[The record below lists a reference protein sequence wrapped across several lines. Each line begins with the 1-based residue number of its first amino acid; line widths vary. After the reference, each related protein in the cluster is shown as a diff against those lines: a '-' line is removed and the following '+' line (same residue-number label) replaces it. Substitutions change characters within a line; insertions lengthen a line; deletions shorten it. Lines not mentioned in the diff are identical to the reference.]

1 MFAASK
7 TAAAPTSSA
16 VSDPQFNYVT
26 MLLHGD
32 GTNGAQNNTFVDSS
46 TNNFTITRNGTPTQG
61 SFSPYGDLWSNFF
74 SGTQYF
80 VLGGQSAFS
89 FDADFTIEMWFN
101 AAGAGTGTPKLYE
114 SRGSGQEGVYVTIE
128 HSGTSLV
135 FRMSSAARIT
145 TTFSYNTW
153 NHVALVRSSGVITMY
168 LNGVSAGTYSTS
180 ATTLVGTS
188 RPCIGAYPGFDNFNG
203 YISNLRVVKGTA
215 LYTSNFTPS
224 TTPLTAVSGTSLLTC
239 QSNRFR
245 DASSNNFAITVTG
258 TPSVQRFSP
267 FDPAAEYST
276 SVIGGSGY
284 FGGSSQYLSA
294 TSNSSLDISTGDFT
308 VEFFVNPASIT
319 TGVVV
324 GFTNGAFISSATQ
337 LAFAI
342 YFSGSSLIVR
352 VYYGASFS
360 AIATVSVPVSAWAHI
375 ALVRSGNVFTVY
387 RNGVSAG
394 TATLAITLNYGSGW
408 KVGVGSFVGDS
419 QNGYLNGYVS
429 DLRIVKGT
437 AVYTANFTPPT
448 APLTAITNTSLLLNT
463 VNAGIFDNAMTND
476 LVTVG
481 DAQISTA
488 VVKYGTG
495 SMKFD
500 GTGDYL
506 TATNTLPFV
515 FGTGNWTIETWV
527 NPSVRQLQRIY
538 DSRPTSTNGAYM
550 TIGMNA
556 SGNFDYTANSA
567 LRITGTTV
575 ASTGTWYHVA
585 VCRSGTSTRLF
596 VNGVQEG
603 VTYTDSTN
611 YIVAAGRPFI
621 GADSFSAGS
630 TPWSGYMDD
639 FRVTKGYARYTA
651 NFTPPP
657 AAFPNN

>member
-7 TAAAPTSSA
+7 TSA
-16 VSDPQFNYVT
+16 VATGSPPSSNDPQFNYVT

-61 SFSPYGDLWSNFF
+61 SFSPYGDLWSNQF
-74 SGTQYF
+74 SGSGQYLAAPNNAALAFGTGDFTVEAWVNLNVLGSDRSVIDFRSSTNSFGACYISGSGNRISFYDGTVTSSGTSLTAGTWNHVAWVRVGTTLYGYLNGVQQWSRTLSTNITTIGSPKIGADLNGSLSLMNGSISNLRVVKGTALYTSNFTPSTTPLTAVSGTSLLACQSNRFRDNSSNNFAFVVFGAPAVQRFSPFDPAAEYSTSVIGGSGFMTGTQYLL
-80 VLGGQSAFS
+80 LGGQSEFS
-89 FDADFTIEMWFN
+89 FDADFTVELWFY
-101 AAGAGTGTPKLYE
+101 ALGAGTGTPKLYE

-145 TTFSYNTW
+145 TTFAYNTW

-188 RPCIGAYPGFDNFNG
+188 RPCIGAYPGFDNLNG
-203 YISNLRVVKGTA
+203 YVSNLRVVKGTA
-215 LYTSNFTPS
+215 
-224 TTPLTAVSGTSLLTC
+224 
-239 QSNRFR
+239 
-245 DASSNNFAITVTG
+245 
-258 TPSVQRFSP
+258 
-267 FDPAAEYST
+267 
-276 SVIGGSGY
+276 
-284 FGGSSQYLSA
+284 
-294 TSNSSLDISTGDFT
+294 
-308 VEFFVNPASIT
+308 
-319 TGVVV
+319 
-324 GFTNGAFISSATQ
+324 
-337 LAFAI
+337 
-342 YFSGSSLIVR
+342 
-352 VYYGASFS
+352 
-360 AIATVSVPVSAWAHI
+360 
-375 ALVRSGNVFTVY
+375 
-387 RNGVSAG
+387 
-394 TATLAITLNYGSGW
+394 
-408 KVGVGSFVGDS
+408 
-419 QNGYLNGYVS
+419 
-429 DLRIVKGT
+429 
-437 AVYTANFTPPT
+437 VYTAAFTPPT

-463 VNAGIFDNAMTND
+463 VNAGIFDNAMMND

-515 FGTGNWTIETWV
+515 FGTGDWTIETWV

-538 DSRPTSTNGAYM
+538 DSRPTSTNGAYV

>member
-1 MFAASK
+1 M
-7 TAAAPTSSA
+7 TIRDIVMAAAGAGDAPPAPST
-16 VSDPQFNYVT
+16 DPQFNYVT

-61 SFSPYGDLWSNFF
+61 SFSPYGDLWSNQF

-89 FDADFTIEMWFN
+89 FNADFTIEMWFN

-245 DASSNNFAITVTG
+245 DNSSNNFTITVTG

-276 SVIGGSGY
+276 SVIGGSSWSAA
-284 FGGSSQYLSA
+284 SSDSLSGTA
-294 TSNSSLDISTGDFT
+294 DLSMTGDFT
-308 VEFFVNPASIT
+308 LECWVYPTTTAARNIFV
-319 TGVVV
+319 TGNESS
-324 GFTNGAFISSATQ
+324 GRYAFGIQADSRLYSNQYGT
-337 LAFAI
+337 
-342 YFSGSSLIVR
+342 SSL
-352 VYYGASFS
+352 VYGT
-360 AIATVSVPVSAWAHI
+360 ATIGLNTWTHI
-375 ALVRSGNVFTVY
+375 AWVRNSTTVTAY
-387 RNGVSAG
+387 VNGVSVG
-394 TATLAITLNYGSGW
+394 TQTISGTVGNANGW
-408 KVGVGSFVGDS
+408 KVAEGVG
-419 QNGYLNGYVS
+419 YVANM
-429 DLRIVKGT
+429 RWVRGT
-437 AVYTANFTPPT
+437 AVYTTAFTPPT
-448 APLTAITNTSLLLNT
+448 APLTAITNTSLLLNC
-463 VNAGIFDNAMTND
+463 VNAGIFDNAMMND

-481 DAQISTA
+481 NAQISTA
-488 VVKYGTG
+488 VKKYGTG
-495 SMKFD
+495 SMYFD
-500 GTGDYL
+500 GSGDYL
-506 TATNTLPFV
+506 TIPNSVNLT
-515 FGTGNWTIETWV
+515 FGTGDFTVEAWV
-527 NPSVRQLQRIY
+527 NLNVLGSDRSVIDFR
-538 DSRPTSTNGAYM
+538 SSTNSFGALYISGSGNVIAFYDGSVTASGTALTAGSWNHVAWVRVGTTLYGYLNGVQQWSRTLSTNIT
-550 TIGMNA
+550 TIGSPKVGADYNGSLSQMN
-556 SGNFDYTANSA
+556 GYIDD
-567 LRITGTTV
+567 LRITK
-575 ASTGTWYHVA
+575 
-585 VCRSGTSTRLF
+585 
-596 VNGVQEG
+596 GV
-603 VTYTDSTN
+603 
-611 YIVAAGRPFI
+611 
-621 GADSFSAGS
+621 
-630 TPWSGYMDD
+630 
-639 FRVTKGYARYTA
+639 ARYTA
-651 NFTPPP
+651 NFTPPTV
-657 AAFPNN
+657 AFPNN